1 MPYPSVLLH
10 DHLDGGVRP
19 QTVLELAADH
29 GYGDLPADTVPSLAA
44 WFDQSRS
51 GSLEKYLEAFAHTFG
66 VMQHPEAIERIAYE
80 AVIDLSADDV
90 VYAEIRF
97 CPALHTTMGTTPS
110 EAVEAAVAGLANGAK
125 ETGLSWGLIID
136 ALRHRNHSLE
146 MARLAAEN
154 RHLGVVGFD
163 LAGPEAGFPPDDHLA
178 AFRLARSQG
187 LRVTIHAGEHA
198 GRQGVAYMASAMDIC
213 GAERLGHGVELIHD
227 CVLEGGDIVKLGPV
241 ASRIR
246 ERRIAL
252 EICPAS
258 NLATGG
264 LEPEDHPIGA
274 LYRAGFNVTLSTDN
288 RLMSKTAMSDEF
300 DFVTK
305 YHGFELMDLARTTWR
320 SLDAA
325 FCPWEVKARLWEDV
339 IAPAYAAGGVDLDK
353 QWR

>member
-1 MPYPSVLLH
+1 MPYSSVLLH

-19 QTVLELAADH
+19 QTVLELAEDH
-29 GYGDLPADTVPSLAA
+29 GYADLPSKTAQGLAA
-44 WFDQSRS
+44 WFDQSQS
-51 GSLEKYLEAFAHTFG
+51 GSLEKYLEAFTHTIG

-80 AVIDLSADDV
+80 AVIDLSADGV

-97 CPALHTTMGTTPS
+97 CPALHTILGMTTIR
-110 EAVEAAVAGLANGAK
+110 AVEAAAAGLANGAE
-125 ETGLSWGLIID
+125 ETGLRWGLIID

-146 MARLAAEN
+146 MARLATET

-163 LAGPEAGFPPDDHLA
+163 LAGPEAGFPPDGHLA

-198 GRQGVAYMASAMDIC
+198 GRHGVAYIASAMDVC
-213 GAERLGHGVELIHD
+213 GAERVGHGVELIND
-227 CVLEGGDIVKLGPV
+227 CVLEDGDIVRLGPV
-241 ASRIR
+241 ARRVR

-252 EICPAS
+252 EMCPAS

-264 LEPEDHPIGA
+264 LEPEDHPVGA

-305 YHGFELMDLARTTWR
+305 YHGFEVIDLARTTWQ

-325 FCPWEVKARLWEDV
+325 FCPWEVKAELWEDV
-339 IAPAYAAGGVDLDK
+339 ISPAYTASGVDLEK
-353 QWR
+353 KWR